1 MRRGQ
6 KAGESRVDLPADWAV
21 VAVTW
26 PFVGA
31 ADGLRTGRVAPADA
45 ERLVTE
51 TVLGALRRR

>member
-1 MRRGQ
+1 MRCGQ
-6 KAGESRVDLPADWAV
+6 KAGEFRVDLPADCAV

-26 PFVGA
+26 PIVGA